1 MRRASTRSSIE
12 LSGWSYSVRFPVKP
26 SRSPST
32 TRQAS
37 GPLCESVAH
46 LGRHLCA
53 EPVELP
59 ERGLAIDL
67 PERGRD
73 RQGEL
78 VERRSLAVPPAPGSR
93 RPTWRIVTEARKPTC
108 YPQPM
113 PIGAWEIAL
122 IVVVI
127 LLLFGSTKLP
137 KIARSMGRGAR
148 EFKETVTDQAVE
160 LKEAT
165 VDVPKQFKDGMNPL
179 KPNEQDE
186 DEPAPAQAQDPAPVP
201 AGAADK
207 PAEPKP

>member
-1 MRRASTRSSIE
+1 
-12 LSGWSYSVRFPVKP
+12 
-26 SRSPST
+26 
-32 TRQAS
+32 
-37 GPLCESVAH
+37 
-46 LGRHLCA
+46 
-53 EPVELP
+53 
-59 ERGLAIDL
+59 
-67 PERGRD
+67 
-73 RQGEL
+73 
-78 VERRSLAVPPAPGSR
+78 
-93 RPTWRIVTEARKPTC
+93 
-108 YPQPM
+108 M

-186 DEPAPAQAQDPAPVP
+186 EEAVPCAGAGSGARAGRGGRQAGRAQALGLAPHAQPVFSVSSP
-201 AGAADK
+201 LPSPSPGARRRDCLTVVLISSTSGIG
-207 PAEPKP
+207 

>member
-1 MRRASTRSSIE
+1 
-12 LSGWSYSVRFPVKP
+12 
-26 SRSPST
+26 
-32 TRQAS
+32 
-37 GPLCESVAH
+37 
-46 LGRHLCA
+46 
-53 EPVELP
+53 
-59 ERGLAIDL
+59 
-67 PERGRD
+67 
-73 RQGEL
+73 
-78 VERRSLAVPPAPGSR
+78 
-93 RPTWRIVTEARKPTC
+93 
-108 YPQPM
+108 M

-186 DEPAPAQAQDPAPVP
+186 EEAVPAQAQDPAPVP